1 MFITY
6 TYITFVFTNSITG
19 NSFYLVII
27 SSAIIFLLQLVLSL
41 SVHIRQYLS
50 IEVVNFSVTAS

>member
-27 SSAIIFLLQLVLSL
+27 SSAKIFLLQLVLSL

-50 IEVVNFSVTAS
+50 IEVVNFSVTVS

>member
-6 TYITFVFTNSITG
+6 TYIKFVFTNSITG

-27 SSAIIFLLQLVLSL
+27 SSAKIFVLQLVLSL
-41 SVHIRQYLS
+41 SVHIRQYLLT
-50 IEVVNFSVTAS
+50 EVVNF